1 MATPSHK
8 RMRYDPQ
15 LAGTAMATQAIKFRE
30 ASEFT
35 AHVRDAPDH
44 LTETN
49 DANEFAVSKERTG
62 DSPVVRFRPT
72 QFLRQV
78 LLHSHRTTCLQD
90 HPDAPKPS

>member
-8 RMRYDPQ
+8 RMGYDPQ
-15 LAGTAMATQAIKFRE
+15 LAGSAMATQATKFRE

-35 AHVRDAPDH
+35 THVRVAPDH

-62 DSPVVRFRPT
+62 DSPGVRFRPT

-90 HPDAPKPS
+90 HPDAPQPS